1 MEIHTSLSVIC
12 LHFDESFPYRLP
24 LLLNKRLIPFSLQD
38 VEQRLRAEQA
48 ARNRAENEA
57 AAIKR
62 ELDAIM
68 QVENMRID

>member
-1 MEIHTSLSVIC
+1 MQ
-12 LHFDESFPYRLP
+12 
-24 LLLNKRLIPFSLQD
+24 IPFLFQD

-68 QVENMRID
+68 QVENIRIEARLFSAQCVQCALFASCLG

>member
-1 MEIHTSLSVIC
+1 M
-12 LHFDESFPYRLP
+12 
-24 LLLNKRLIPFSLQD
+24 PFLFQD

-68 QVENMRID
+68 QVENIRTD